1 MSRLSRRAFAK
12 GAVALGTM
20 GASGLGGT
28 SSLLSQSRVLGANDR
43 IRVALIGCGD
53 RGTALWKRF
62 LAQPDVQPVAV
73 CDVYQPYLQ
82 RAAEMAPG
90 LAREEDFRRI
100 LERKDVDAVIVATPD
115 HWHAIP
121 TILACQAGKD
131 VYVEKPLSLTVQEGR
146 AMVKAARQY
155 DRVVQTGS
163 QQRSG
168 PHYQKAVQLVR
179 DGVIGPVHK
188 ITAGYTRNAM
198 PGFLPIEL
206 GPEQPPTL
214 NWDLWLG
221 PAPKVPFDPFR
232 CLYHFRWFWNY
243 SGGQMTNWGAH
254 NLDIARWALDE
265 VGPQAVTAF
274 GGRYEIKDGG
284 ETPDV
289 QEIIYR
295 FSKSLVTWSGREVN
309 RLRDEYLVF
318 HGTLGSL
325 SILRN
330 GFTVTPEVWR
340 GRRNRNTTPAM
351 EPLEEAGDPRQM
363 EDLHVRNFLDCV
375 RSRQRPIADVEEGH
389 RTAIVCH
396 LGNIAT
402 RLGRTLTWDSTT
414 EGFQNDEEA
423 NRYLGYTYRSPWNA
437 YQKL

>member
-1 MSRLSRRAFAK
+1 MSRVSRRAFAQ
-12 GAVALGTM
+12 GALALGVA
-20 GASGLGGT
+20 GVAGVDGIA
-28 SSLLSQSRVLGANDR
+28 QSRVLGANDR
-43 IRVALIGCGD
+43 VRVALIGCGD

-90 LAREEDFRRI
+90 LAHEEDFRRI

-414 EGFQNDEEA
+414 ERFQNDEEA